1 MVTKLGLPGWLK
13 PMNRVVITLNRL
25 GVPLGTMRVLSV
37 PGRAS
42 GELRT
47 TPVSPLT
54 VRGARYVVGHGEA
67 EWVRN
72 ARKSNWGILAEGRKR
87 NRVDLVELPADERPA
102 VLREFPREVPHGVPF
117 FVKLGLVTSADPDE
131 FAAAAPR
138 SAVFRIENP
147 TAV

>member
-54 VRGARYVVGHGEA
+54 VRGARYVVGHGQA

-72 ARKSNWGILAEGRKR
+72 ARKSSWGILAEGRRR

>member
-1 MVTKLGLPGWLK
+1 MATKLGLPGWLK
-13 PMNRVVITLNRL
+13 PMNRVVITLNRAGL
-25 GVPLGTMRVLSV
+25 RLGTMRVLSV
-37 PGRAS
+37 PGRVS

-72 ARKSNWGILAEGRKR
+72 ARKSHWGILAEGRRR
-87 NRVDLVELPADERPA
+87 NRVDLIELPADERPA
-102 VLREFPREVPHGVPF
+102 VLRAFPQEVPHGVPF
-117 FVKLGLVTSADPDE
+117 FIKLGLVNSADPDE

-147 TAV
+147 SAV

>member
-25 GVPLGTMRVLSV
+25 GIPLGTMRVLSV

-54 VRGARYVVGHGEA
+54 VRGARYIVGHGKA

-72 ARKSNWGILAEGRKR
+72 ARKSSWGILAEGRRR